1 MTSARFKYKDEAW
14 DFRKSDTKE
23 YTHCFHNYPAM
34 MIPQVA
40 RVLLE
45 RYGVKGG
52 WLLDPY
58 CGTGT
63 SLVEASM
70 YGMNAVG
77 CDINPL
83 VRLVASTKTNPLPL
97 SVVDKRL
104 LDLGETLARVRFGE
118 NDFATES
125 HPQILN
131 MDYWFS
137 GQVVGHLSTL
147 REYILSVADE
157 KVRNFL
163 WVAFSETV
171 RDTSYTKN
179 GEFKLVRMPVQK
191 LESYNPDVFGIFQ
204 DKLSRNRKGLSAY
217 SKRRKDVDVII
228 TEANTS
234 NGEFPQVPNKFD
246 LVITSPP
253 YGDSSTTVAYGQFSR
268 LSAEWIG
275 LPNARKVDRIS
286 MGGSRKYGYLPD
298 SPVTPAINEIRS
310 IDKKRSI
317 QVESFYIDLLN
328 SIKTVAS
335 IMSEQATVCYVVGNR
350 RVKGVTL
357 PTDEFVEFAF
367 GSFGFNHKETI
378 VRNIPNK
385 RMPLSNSPSNVAGKI
400 ETTMREECIVVC
412 QRDKEVS
419 QKDGSA
425 SFTSPSHAVT
435 GEAWTPRLLE
445 RRKQYPTDVSKT
457 EVSLN

>member
-1 MTSARFKYKDEAW
+1 MRTSTKYKDVSW

-40 RVLLE
+40 RKLLE
-45 RYGVKGG
+45 RYGVSGG

-70 YGMNAVG
+70 LGMNAVG

-83 VRLVASTKTNPLPL
+83 VRLIASAKTNPPPPHILDEHL
-97 SVVDKRL
+97 ADLQDTLMRMRFNGNGARAVDI
-104 LDLGETLARVRFGE
+104 
-118 NDFATES
+118 
-125 HPQILN
+125 PPILN

-137 GQVVGHLSTL
+137 SNVVQCLAAL
-147 REYILSVADE
+147 REQILSAKDE
-157 KVRNFL
+157 AIRKFL
-163 WVAFSETV
+163 WVAFSETA
-171 RDTSYTKN
+171 RECSFTKN
-179 GEFKLVRMPVQK
+179 GEFKLVRMPAQK
-191 LESYNPDVFGIFQ
+191 LESYNPDVFGIFLG
-204 DKLSRNRKGLSAY
+204 KLERNRNGLAAY
-217 SKRRKDVDVII
+217 LEQREDVEVLI
-228 TEANTS
+228 TDANTA
-234 NGEFPQVPNKFD
+234 NGESPQMAKPFD

-275 LPNARKVDRIS
+275 LPNPRKVDRIS

-310 IDKKRSI
+310 IDRKRAT
-317 QVESFYIDLLN
+317 QVEAFYIDLYN
-328 SIKTVAS
+328 SIRTVAAS
-335 IMSEQATVCYVVGNR
+335 TSEQATVCYVVGNR

-357 PTDEFVEFAF
+357 PTDEFVRVAF
-367 GSFGFNHKETI
+367 SDFGFSHKETI

-385 RMPLSNSPSNVAGKI
+385 RMPLANSPSNIAGKTA
-400 ETTMREECIVVC
+400 TTMREECIVVC
-412 QRDKEVS
+412 QRD
-419 QKDGSA
+419 
-425 SFTSPSHAVT
+425 T
-435 GEAWTPRLLE
+435 
-445 RRKQYPTDVSKT
+445 
-457 EVSLN
+457 